1 MAISAVKTHKEPMID
16 DRQAA
21 RRLGM
26 SVQTLRN
33 MRHERRGP
41 VYHKMGRAIR
51 YEIDELEN
59 YIEAGRIDPAAR

>member
-1 MAISAVKTHKEPMID
+1 MSEVKTIQEPMID

-21 RRLGM
+21 LMLGL
-26 SVQTLRN
+26 STQTLRN

-41 VYHKMGRAIR
+41 IYHKITLRSVR
-51 YEIDELEN
+51 YKITDLQS